1 VPDATIL
8 PHVNASLNGL
18 GAVLL
23 VTGYL
28 FIRQKKIAAHRACMI
43 AAFVLSILFMVS
55 YLAYHYQVGSVR
67 FQGTGTLRTVYLT
80 ILATHSLLAAIVPFL
95 ALITLWRAL
104 RERFDKHVKIARWTF
119 PVWLYVSITGVVVY
133 WMLYHLEV

>member
-1 VPDATIL
+1 MPDATIL

-133 WMLYHLEV
+133 WMLYHLDV